1 MNIHKL
7 FALLFAALLFSLT
20 ACSIQNAGSLPA
32 SGAPSGSPETSAT
45 LKISPTSRLPE
56 KPEDAISIYADAI
69 TAKDDDTYLSF
80 YLWSPETA
88 GAKFGDKE
96 EKIQEF
102 IGNELEPKG
111 IVIDSDGKLIG
122 GAGDYHGTNGLEEYL
137 KSIGKW

>member
-32 SGAPSGSPETSAT
+32 SGAASDSPETSAT
-45 LKISPTSRLPE
+45 LKISPISRFPE

-69 TAKDDDTYLSF
+69 AAKEDDTYLSF
-80 YLWSPETA
+80 RLWNPETA
-88 GAKFGDKE
+88 GAKFGGKE

-102 IGNELEPKG
+102 IENGLKPKS
-111 IVIDSDGKLIG
+111 IVIDSDGKLIE
-122 GAGDYHGTNGLEEYL
+122 GAGGYHGANGLEEYL
-137 KSIGKW
+137 NIGF